1 MKVQG
6 KYTYSRYHHM
16 ESEEAFLF
24 NDSKE
29 LNRVCRICQDEENG
43 ASLYSPCLCKSYVH
57 QTCLVNWLKAKQ
69 GVLEEGPLV
78 YEAQCEIC
86 LTDINFKRTYNESQ
100 SKVGFFTVL
109 NTTMKSVY
117 PYLKLT
123 KYIFLFCNILWLIF
137 NTFAV
142 RKYYLFKEFPSFT
155 LEYIFRKSF
164 FFIDDLSIFLQASV
178 FVLSVLP
185 SVWSAPLGKKI
196 VNQYFGNPIEQ
207 KVPVPFSVSFFRLNM
222 CMFFLAPLIST
233 ACLIVFGVIPTQA
246 IKFLFKLQGFSN
258 ASIHLLGSFL
268 SCFIVSLLPVE
279 KLKHLKSSQFVLLFY
294 TKYCAKSATVL
305 YLRLL
310 LSVVM
315 MKPIIDFFFGNA
327 LFGKNNIPI
336 SIKNMTLQSLFLSP
350 YRGFVVFT
358 LSVMQFS
365 NQSFF
370 RNGSIYFAP
379 KTNEANKTPPG
390 IFLCSTFSLVFQTFT
405 DIVHMLGTFTITIG
419 AALTLLVA
427 YKKEVAPM
435 SFGIIIRT
443 LDEEGFFFA
452 AYNPQ
457 IELLWSNMDNLFFV
471 LGPLLSSFSVW
482 YFKPFALV
490 LARYFRLSSFLFG
503 ENNVSERGHLVYRRW
518 KHKWF
523 APHIAQMSNPDLY
536 TQPQFSDGVP
546 HLFEKYSSVDAYFV
560 PDGRFARVPNHV
572 KTNPTKRYFVT
583 VNKNDQVLDSK
594 PIDVP
599 MAKSELM
606 DFPAYSY
613 DVVYIPPWFRVRMF
627 CFYFFMGV
635 IVNITSLYMLLSS
648 NFFGNKLLGQAVK
661 LPRLQLLIDIDTY
674 FTYANVFL
682 GAALQLF
689 LFNSFKNSKIA
700 RQEFGKITSMV
711 RNFFIPFILVT
722 YVVTVVQLFSGGM
735 SFYVT
740 TVYNIV
746 YENLI
751 KHETIDADPS
761 KFYFG
766 LPLYLLTKHSNI
778 FLIPCGIC
786 FGISMFLVMMVIQAD
801 GTYKQIASAAWK
813 ALLKPSLKY
822 FFRYFVIPIGSQLL
836 FVLIQKFEFIS
847 SLQDFK
853 QQIFLQFFTGMGTW
867 DRCAFLMFG
876 PVLFSV
882 FVFNDVAPV
891 VKKYW
896 HRTKKT
902 ALDNL
907 NKDKLV
913 LENVDQ
919 KAKNSFLV

>member
-1 MKVQG
+1 
-6 KYTYSRYHHM
+6 M
-16 ESEEAFLF
+16 ESEKAFLF

-178 FVLSVLP
+178 FVLPVLP

-196 VNQYFGNPIEQ
+196 VNQYIGNPIEQ

-233 ACLIVFGVIPTQA
+233 ACLI
-246 IKFLFKLQGFSN
+246 
-258 ASIHLLGSFL
+258 
-268 SCFIVSLLPVE
+268 
-279 KLKHLKSSQFVLLFY
+279 
-294 TKYCAKSATVL
+294 
-305 YLRLL
+305 
-310 LSVVM
+310 
-315 MKPIIDFFFGNA
+315 
-327 LFGKNNIPI
+327 
-336 SIKNMTLQSLFLSP
+336 SLFLSP

-370 RNGSIYFAP
+370 RSGSIYFAP

-457 IELLWSNMDNLFFV
+457 IELLWSNMDNLFLV
-471 LGPLLSSFSVW
+471 LGPLLSNFSVW

-536 TQPQFSDGVP
+536 TQPQFSDDVP

-661 LPRLQLLIDIDTY
+661 LPGLQLLIDIDTY

-711 RNFFIPFILVT
+711 RNFFIPFILAT
-722 YVVTVVQLFSGGM
+722 YVVTVVQLFSRGM

-853 QQIFLQFFTGMGTW
+853 QQIFLQFLTGMGTW